1 MPQAHGHHHGH
12 QHGHDGEPGSY
23 GRAFA
28 IGIGLNLA
36 YVVVEGSYGIVADSM
51 ALLADA
57 GHNLSDVLG
66 LALAWGATHLSSRGP
81 TRRRTYGY
89 KASTTLAALGNAVLL
104 LVAVGAIGWEA
115 IQRLMH
121 PEPVS
126 TGIMLWVAA
135 VGVVV
140 NAGTACLF
148 MAGRHGDINIRGAF
162 LHMAAD
168 ALVTVGVILAALLIM
183 RTGWLWL
190 DPAVSLLIAAVI
202 LTGTW
207 RLLRDSIDL
216 AMNSVPPGIDPDE
229 VRGWL
234 AGLPGVTEVHD
245 MHVWAIGT
253 TDTALTAH
261 LVRCDIAEDRALL
274 HGIQTGARERFGIA
288 HSTVQLE
295 TPDAADECRLR
306 PEHVI

>member
-1 MPQAHGHHHGH
+1 MPHDHGHHHGH
-12 QHGHDGEPGSY
+12 GQEPANH

-28 IGIGLNLA
+28 VGVALNLV
-36 YVVVEGSYGIVADSM
+36 YVVIEGSYGLVADSM

-66 LALAWGATHLSSRGP
+66 LLLAWGASHLSSRGP

-89 KASTTLAALGNAVLL
+89 KASSTLAAVGNGMLL
-104 LVAVGAIGWEA
+104 LIAIGAIGWEA

-121 PEPVS
+121 PEPVA

-135 VGVVV
+135 VGVIV
-140 NAGTACLF
+140 NAGTAWLF
-148 MAGRHGDINIRGAF
+148 MSGRHNDINIRGAF

-168 ALVTVGVILAALLIM
+168 AAVTLGVIIAALLIM

-190 DPAVSLLIAAVI
+190 DPAASLLIAVVI
-202 LTGTW
+202 LVGTW

-216 AMNSVPPGIDPDE
+216 AMNAVPQGIDPDE
-229 VRGWL
+229 VREWL

-245 MHVWAIGT
+245 LHVWAMGT

-261 LVRCDIAEDRALL
+261 LVRGDSGADRALL
-274 HGIQTGARERFGIA
+274 FGVQAGARERFGIA
-288 HSTVQLE
+288 HATVQLE
-295 TPDAADECRLR
+295 TPEAADDCHLR
-306 PEHVI
+306 PEHVV